1 MISKTGILAG
11 ALLALACAPSAS
23 QARDFTIAA
32 WGGAAQDMQRNFYF
46 APLAKQENI
55 KVQED
60 VYLGGWGKF
69 QSMVDSKEIVWD
81 VINVE
86 TAELE
91 RGCQEGVFLKLD
103 LAKFGR
109 KASDFIPGAVTE
121 CGIGAYTFAFAVAYN
136 ADKVAQAPKSTA
148 DFFDLKTFP
157 GRRGMRK
164 GAHYNLEFALLADG
178 VPPAEIYKTL
188 STEAGVARAF
198 KKLDTIKSQIVWWEA
213 PAQTTELVA
222 SGDVVMAVAP
232 STRIVEAKGKKP
244 NLRLVFTPGLI
255 GIDSWVVMKGSPFAE
270 TAYKFLAIA
279 TDAQQQAAWTNAY
292 PMGPTVV
299 AADQHIKAELKADM
313 PSGPNI
319 VGALNTSSAEAAQF
333 WADRSDELNERWNAW
348 LK

>member
-1 MISKTGILAG
+1 MVNRTGIVAG
-11 ALLALACAPSAS
+11 ALLALTCASTAS
-23 QARDFTIAA
+23 FARDFTIAA
-32 WGGAAQDMQRNFYF
+32 WGGGAQDAQRTFYF
-46 APLAKQENI
+46 APLAKQEGI

-81 VINVE
+81 VVNVE

-109 KASDFIPGAVTE
+109 KPSDFIPGAVTE

-136 ADKVAQAPKSTA
+136 ADKVAQAPTSTL
-148 DFFDLKTFP
+148 DFFDLQKFP
-157 GRRGMRK
+157 GRRGLRK
-164 GAHYNLEFALLADG
+164 GPHYNLEFALLADG
-178 VPPAEIYKTL
+178 VPAADIYKTL
-188 STEAGVARAF
+188 NTDAGVARAL

-232 STRIVEAKGKKP
+232 SNRIVEAKAKKP
-244 NLRLVFTPGLI
+244 NLRLVFVPGLL
-255 GIDSWVVMKGSPFAE
+255 GIDNWVVMKNSPFID
-270 TAYKFLAIA
+270 TAYKFLAVA
-279 TDAQQQAAWTNAY
+279 TDAKAQGAWTNAY
-292 PMGPTVV
+292 PMGPTNV
-299 AADQHIKAELKADM
+299 AADQYIDQKLKADM

-319 VGALNTSSAEAAQF
+319 VGALNTSSVEAAQF
-333 WADRSDELNERWNAW
+333 WADKSDELNERWNAW

>member
-1 MISKTGILAG
+1 MISRTVIAAG
-11 ALLALACAPSAS
+11 ALLTLASIPTMSF
-23 QARDFTIAA
+23 ARDFTIAA
-32 WGGAAQDMQRNFYF
+32 WGGGAQDAQRTFYF
-46 APLAKQENI
+46 APLAKQEGI

-81 VINVE
+81 VVNIE

-91 RGCQEGVFLKLD
+91 RGCQEGVFEKLD

-109 KASDFIPGAVTE
+109 KPSDFIPGAVTE

-136 ADKVAQAPKSTA
+136 ADKVTKTPTSTA
-148 DFFDLKTFP
+148 DFFNLKDFP

-164 GAHYNLEFALLADG
+164 GPHYNLEFALLSDG
-178 VPPAEIYKTL
+178 VPAADIYKTL
-188 STEAGVARAF
+188 NTEAGVARAL
-198 KKLDTIKSQIVWWEA
+198 KKLDAIKPQIVWWEA

-232 STRIVEAKGKKP
+232 SNRIVEAKSKKP
-244 NLRLVFTPGLI
+244 NLRLVFAPGLI
-255 GIDSWVVMKGSPFAE
+255 GIDNWVVMKWSPFKEA
-270 TAYKFLAIA
+270 AYKFLSIA
-279 TDAQQQAAWTNAY
+279 TDAKAQGAWTNAY
-292 PMGPTVV
+292 PMGPTNV
-299 AADQHIKAELKADM
+299 AADQYIDAKLKADM
-313 PSGPNI
+313 PAGPNI

-333 WADRSDELNERWNAW
+333 WADKSDELNERWNAW